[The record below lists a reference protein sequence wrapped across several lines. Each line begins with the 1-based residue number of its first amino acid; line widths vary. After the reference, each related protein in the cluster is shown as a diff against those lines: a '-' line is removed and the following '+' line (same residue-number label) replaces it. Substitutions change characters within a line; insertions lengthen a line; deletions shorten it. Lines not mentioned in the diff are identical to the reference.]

1 MTSLDDFW
9 NWRWYGKKECTME
22 SNDYR
27 TNTEK
32 IETKPPVTTG
42 KSKKVKK
49 KSAIAKLTEKRRASE
64 SGSEFGSS
72 VSLRSNCSKVLPESA
87 ENINLNKKGD
97 NSKLDAS
104 NDSKDIEISNL
115 KGTDNLPTDTI
126 SSKINDIKQDNISL
140 NLNTD
145 SKKDIIK
152 DKLGSSTLE
161 TSDKK
166 DNSANV
172 KVIHNIEDLTDKP
185 TPKPRSLKVISDASD
200 ISPSNYMEV
209 DSDSDDKDK
218 KVDIDLLS
226 SKAPSDATVKRFR
239 ALKVANQRSESLES
253 LKNSPFVPKPPDTPK
268 SGRRPSKYLS
278 KGEKRNRDPNSSS
291 EEHDNSA
298 KTKKQEND
306 DVFIAE
312 NKSNPINTSSSKM
325 GSKSDLKD
333 NDDQNDVQMSPGRD
347 SKIGSEVDLAQIT
360 ENYKHVLQN
369 DTGSLGF
376 GKLPPLSPISRPPPL
391 PGDVSS
397 RSLRTTYKVDTSH
410 KKVDKISYDSV
421 SNRSSVSS
429 AVMTPI
435 SIKEA
440 RAR

>member
-1 MTSLDDFW
+1 
-9 NWRWYGKKECTME
+9 ME

-27 TNTEK
+27 INTEK
-32 IETKPPVTTG
+32 IETKPPTTG

-64 SGSEFGSS
+64 SGSEFGST
-72 VSLRSNCSKVLPESA
+72 VSLRSNCSKVLPESG
-87 ENINLNKKGD
+87 ENININKKGD

-115 KGTDNLPTDTI
+115 KGGDNLQTDTI

-145 SKKDIIK
+145 NKKDTTK

-161 TSDKK
+161 TTDKK

-172 KVIHNIEDLTDKP
+172 KVIRNIEDDKP

-209 DSDSDDKDK
+209 DSDSDEKDK
-218 KVDIDLLS
+218 KVDNDLLS

-291 EEHDNSA
+291 EEPDNSA

-312 NKSNPINTSSSKM
+312 NKSNSNNISRSEM
-325 GSKSDLKD
+325 GSKSDLKN
-333 NDDQNDVQMSPGRD
+333 NDDKNDVQMSPGRD

-376 GKLPPLSPISRPPPL
+376 GKLPPLSPISHPPPL

-397 RSLRTTYKVDTSH
+397 RSLRTKYKVDTSY
-410 KKVDKISYDSV
+410 KKVDKSSYDSV

-440 RAR
+440 RSRLR